1 MTSYIRSPSVYVW
14 LFLSIITVI
23 SWWAG
28 SSHGA
33 NSNQANVLVTG
44 VVLLIALIKTRFVIR
59 NFMEVRFAP
68 SWLQLTC
75 DGWLLCLF
83 SVISGLYWFGL

>member
-1 MTSYIRSPSVYVW
+1 MTSYIRSPLTYVW
-14 LFLSIITVI
+14 LFLLIITVI
-23 SWWAG
+23 SWRAG
-28 SSHGA
+28 SAHGA
-33 NSNQANVLVTG
+33 NSYQANVLVTG

-75 DGWLLCLF
+75 DAWLLCLF
-83 SVISGLYWFGL
+83 AVVSGFYWFGL

>member
-1 MTSYIRSPSVYVW
+1 MTSYIRNPLTYLW

-23 SWWAG
+23 SWWTG
-28 SSHGA
+28 SDHGA
-33 NSNQANVLVTG
+33 NPYQANVWVTV

-59 NFMEVRFAP
+59 HYMEVRFAP

-75 DGWLLCLF
+75 DAWLLCL
-83 SVISGLYWFGL
+83 SGLVCCFYWLSL